1 MKKRVKRK
9 AGNDGKAVLVFFSW
23 PLAGLAGG
31 QWGAQSDPRRP
42 QGRGASVR
50 PAQPRLPDGE
60 GAPGSSALVP
70 VAVPLQFW
78 LKGEECGA

>member
-1 MKKRVKRK
+1 MKKRVRK
-9 AGNDGKAVLVFFSW
+9 AGTGGKAVVVFFSW

-42 QGRGASVR
+42 QGRGPAS
-50 PAQPRLPDGE
+50 AQQSPDFLTVKG
-60 GAPGSSALVP
+60 PLDPSTLVP
-70 VAVPLQFW
+70 VVVPLQFW